1 MGVKVK
7 YQGQWLDE
15 YEAAE
20 RRTQDQQAE
29 PTPPPAV
36 DVDALPEPGSLDPD
50 VPLAQLFHEHPQ
62 VRPYITAD
70 GQVRSGLK
78 PSDQVTAQA
87 ILTRYGV

>member
-7 YQGQWLDE
+7 YKGEWLDE
-15 YEAAE
+15 YEVAN
-20 RRTQDQQAE
+20 RRAQQAE

-36 DVDALPEPGSLDPD
+36 DVAALPEPGSLDPD

-87 ILTRYGV
+87 ILTRYRP